1 MTDSSKTTDSSK
13 DFVIRLEDQP
23 GSVLE
28 RYAQVLAVSPEEAAS
43 TILTQ
48 ALQGW
53 VRRRLDPRE
62 KALEDR
68 EDDRLWP
75 W

>member
-1 MTDSSKTTDSSK
+1 METPKNY
-13 DFVIRLEDQP
+13 VIRLEDQP

-28 RYAQVLAVSPEEAAS
+28 RYAEVLEVSPEEAAG

-48 ALQGW
+48 ALEGW
-53 VRRRLDPRE
+53 VRRKLDPRG

-68 EDDRLWP
+68 EDDRPWP

>member
-1 MTDSSKTTDSSK
+1 MTESSKSY
-13 DFVIRLEDQP
+13 VVRLEDRP

-28 RYAQVLAVSPEEAAS
+28 RYAEVLAVSPEEAAG

-48 ALQGW
+48 ALEGW
-53 VRRRLDPRE
+53 VRRRVDPRE

-68 EDDRLWP
+68 EDERLWP